1 MTSSFGYGN
10 YAALSAKLEK
20 RYSNGLQFLTAYVWS
35 HALANSNTP
44 LSGSTNFNPPDPT
57 NFASAYSSAAWD
69 IRHSFTTAFNYD
81 IPFGKGKRCGGNM
94 NRFVDIVAGSWH
106 ANGLLSLRTGPPY
119 TIAGTQCQGQWN
131 RCMPDAV
138 QGRTPDTAPTGGRS
152 AGTSGYWFDP
162 TAYAIA
168 APLTGGN
175 LGLQSNN
182 APPTRTLDFS
192 VFKDFMF
199 TERIGLQF
207 RAEAY
212 NLANTP
218 QFDRPNAN
226 LSDATFAGGNGNF
239 GRVLNTIAS
248 TERHIAF
255 SMRLRW

>member
-1 MTSSFGYGN
+1 
-10 YAALSAKLEK
+10 
-20 RYSNGLQFLTAYVWS
+20 
-35 HALANSNTP
+35 
-44 LSGSTNFNPPDPT
+44 
-57 NFASAYSSAAWD
+57 
-69 IRHSFTTAFNYD
+69 
-81 IPFGKGKRCGGNM
+81 
-94 NRFVDIVAGSWH
+94 
-106 ANGLLSLRTGPPY
+106 
-119 TIAGTQCQGQWN
+119 
-131 RCMPDAV
+131 MPDAV